1 MKKLT
6 EQDYYNLLDI
16 SPKASFGE
24 VRSAYD
30 QAMNI
35 YTTDSIATYTLFTE
49 QEREVIL
56 SRLAEAYKTLT
67 NSQLRKEYDHLL
79 IERGERSPQ
88 EMGFLSSEDSN
99 EASGKL
105 LEVSVESL
113 TQKQR
118 EAKDEALPS
127 NTNLSLFDSQIS
139 VTGKIIKAIRTTQ
152 EISLEEIFKQTNISR
167 ETLEDIEEER
177 FEKLPALVYLRGFLK
192 TYANILQVNQTEM
205 VDGYVKRYLEWK
217 NTYRK

>member
-30 QAMNI
+30 QAMSI

>member
-30 QAMNI
+30 QAMSI

-49 QEREVIL
+49 QERELIL

-67 NSQLRKEYDHLL
+67 NSQLRKEYNHLL

-99 EASGKL
+99 GASGKL

-118 EAKDEALPS
+118 ETKDERLPS
-127 NTNLSLFDSQIS
+127 NANLSLFDTQIS
-139 VTGKIIKAIRTTQ
+139 VTGKIIKTIRTTQ

-192 TYANILQVNQTEM
+192 AYANILQVNQTEM

>member
-1 MKKLT
+1 MKRLA
-6 EQDYYNLLDI
+6 EQDYYNLLEI
-16 SPKASFGE
+16 SPKASFEE

-30 QAMNI
+30 QAISI
-35 YTTDSIATYTLFTE
+35 YATDSIATYTLFT
-49 QEREVIL
+49 QNERELIL

-67 NSQLRKEYDHLL
+67 NSQLRKEYNHLL
-79 IERGERSPQ
+79 IEKGERSPQ
-88 EMGFLSSEDSN
+88 EIGFSSLEESN
-99 EASGKL
+99 EARGKL

-113 TQKQR
+113 TQKQQ

-192 TYANILQVNQTEM
+192 AYANLLQVNQTEM
-205 VDGYVKRYLEWK
+205 VDGYVKRYLAWK

>member
-1 MKKLT
+1 MKRLA
-6 EQDYYNLLDI
+6 EQDYYNLLEI
-16 SPKASFGE
+16 SPKASFEE

-30 QAMNI
+30 QAISI
-35 YTTDSIATYTLFTE
+35 YATDSIATYTLFTE
-49 QEREVIL
+49 QERELIL

-67 NSQLRKEYDHLL
+67 NSQLRKEYNHLL

-88 EMGFLSSEDSN
+88 EIGFSSLEDSN
-99 EASGKL
+99 EARGKL

-113 TQKQR
+113 TQKQQ

-139 VTGKIIKAIRTTQ
+139 VTGKIIKTIRTTQ

-192 TYANILQVNQTEM
+192 AYANILQVNQTEM

>member
-1 MKKLT
+1 MKRLS
-6 EQDYYNLLDI
+6 EQDYYNLLEI
-16 SPKASFGE
+16 SPKASFEE

-30 QAMNI
+30 QAISI
-35 YTTDSIATYTLFTE
+35 YATDSIATYTLFT
-49 QEREVIL
+49 QKEREVIL

-67 NSQLRKEYDHLL
+67 NSQLRKEYNHLL

-88 EMGFLSSEDSN
+88 EIGFSSLEDPN

-118 EAKDEALPS
+118 EAKDEPLPS
-127 NTNLSLFDSQIS
+127 NTNLSLFDSEIS

-192 TYANILQVNQTEM
+192 AYANILQVNQTEM

>member
-30 QAMNI
+30 QAISI

>member
-1 MKKLT
+1 MKRLEK
-6 EQDYYNLLDI
+6 QDYYNLLEI
-16 SPKASFGE
+16 SPRASFEE

-30 QAMNI
+30 KAISI
-35 YTTDSIATYTLFTE
+35 YATDSIATYTLFTE
-49 QEREVIL
+49 KEREVIL

-67 NSQLRKEYDHLL
+67 NSQLRKEYNHLL

-88 EMGFLSSEDSN
+88 EIGFSSSEESN
-99 EASGKL
+99 GASDKL

-113 TQKQR
+113 TQNQQDT
-118 EAKDEALPS
+118 DEEPLPS
-127 NTNLSLFDSQIS
+127 NMNLSLFDSQIS
-139 VTGKIIKAIRTTQ
+139 VTGKIIKTIRTTQ
-152 EISLEEIFKQTNISR
+152 GISLEEIFKQTNIPR

-192 TYANILQVNQTEM
+192 AYANILQVNQTEM
-205 VDGYVKRYLEWK
+205 VDGYVKRYLAWK

>member
-1 MKKLT
+1 MKRLA
-6 EQDYYNLLDI
+6 EQDYYNLLEI
-16 SPKASFGE
+16 SPKASFEE

-30 QAMNI
+30 QAISI
-35 YTTDSIATYTLFTE
+35 YATDSIATYTLFT
-49 QEREVIL
+49 QKERELIL

-67 NSQLRKEYDHLL
+67 NSQLRKEYNHLL

-88 EMGFLSSEDSN
+88 EIGFSSLEDSN
-99 EASGKL
+99 EARGKL

-113 TQKQR
+113 TQKQQ

-139 VTGKIIKAIRTTQ
+139 VTGKIIKTIRTTQ

-192 TYANILQVNQTEM
+192 AYANILQVNQTEM

>member
-1 MKKLT
+1 
-6 EQDYYNLLDI
+6 
-16 SPKASFGE
+16 
-24 VRSAYD
+24 
-30 QAMNI
+30 
-35 YTTDSIATYTLFTE
+35 
-49 QEREVIL
+49 
-56 SRLAEAYKTLT
+56 
-67 NSQLRKEYDHLL
+67 L

>member
-1 MKKLT
+1 MKRLA
-6 EQDYYNLLDI
+6 EQDYYNLLEI
-16 SPKASFGE
+16 SPKASFEE

-30 QAMNI
+30 QAISI
-35 YTTDSIATYTLFTE
+35 YATDSIATYTLFT
-49 QEREVIL
+49 QKEREVIL

-67 NSQLRKEYDHLL
+67 NSQLRKEYNHLL

-88 EMGFLSSEDSN
+88 EIGFSSLEDSN
-99 EASGKL
+99 EARGKL

-113 TQKQR
+113 TQKQQ

-139 VTGKIIKAIRTTQ
+139 VTGKIIKTIRTTQ

-192 TYANILQVNQTEM
+192 AYANILQVNQTEM

>member
-30 QAMNI
+30 QAMSI

-118 EAKDEALPS
+118 EIKDEALPS
-127 NTNLSLFDSQIS
+127 NANLSLFDSQIS
-139 VTGKIIKAIRTTQ
+139 VTGKIIKTIRTTK

-167 ETLEDIEEER
+167 ETLEDIEQER
-177 FEKLPALVYLRGFLK
+177 FEKLPALVYLKGFLK
-192 TYANILQVNQTEM
+192 AYANILQVNQTEM

>member
-16 SPKASFGE
+16 SPKASFEE

-30 QAMNI
+30 QAMSI
-35 YTTDSIATYTLFTE
+35 YSTDSISTYTLFTQKE
-49 QEREVIL
+49 KELIL

-67 NSQLRKEYDHLL
+67 NNQLRKEYNHFL
-79 IERGERSPQ
+79 IERGELSPQ
-88 EMGFLSSEDSN
+88 EIGFSSMEDSN
-99 EASGKL
+99 IAKGKL

-113 TQKQR
+113 TQKQQKV
-118 EAKDEALPS
+118 KDERVPS
-127 NTNLSLFDSQIS
+127 SKNLTLFDSQIS
-139 VTGKIIKAIRTTQ
+139 VTGKSIKTIRTSK
-152 EISLEEIFKQTNISR
+152 EMSLEEIFKQTNISR

-177 FEKLPALVYLRGFLK
+177 FEKLPALVYLKGFLK
-192 TYANILQVNQTEM
+192 AYAKILQVNQTEM

-217 NTYRK
+217 NTYQK

>member
-1 MKKLT
+1 MKRLA
-6 EQDYYNLLDI
+6 EQDYYNLLEI
-16 SPKASFGE
+16 SPKASFEE

-30 QAMNI
+30 QAISI
-35 YTTDSIATYTLFTE
+35 YATDSIATYTLFT
-49 QEREVIL
+49 QKEREVIL

-67 NSQLRKEYDHLL
+67 NSQLRKEYNHLL

-88 EMGFLSSEDSN
+88 EIGFSSLEDSN
-99 EASGKL
+99 EARGKL

-113 TQKQR
+113 TQKQQ

-139 VTGKIIKAIRTTQ
+139 VTGKIIKTIRTTQ

-177 FEKLPALVYLRGFLK
+177 FEKLPALVYLKGFLK
-192 TYANILQVNQTEM
+192 AYAKILQVNQTEM

-217 NTYRK
+217 NTYQK